1 MIRIFTTDFKFGTPF
16 SLTMTKKI
24 MDKLITH
31 KPSKILDNGI
41 IYNIKIV
48 SLNTTIYTNL
58 YLPAGG
64 KDKNVAIVY
73 KLHTLLS
80 YSPVKTINII
90 DGLKNSVH

>member
-1 MIRIFTTDFKFGTPF
+1 
-16 SLTMTKKI
+16 MTKEIMNKI
-24 MDKLITH
+24 ITH

-80 YSPVKTINII
+80 YSPVKTIDII
-90 DGLKNSVH
+90 DGNNNVYPHVKQ